1 MGGGRIRRTPAGQGN
16 GNGVAGKR
24 ALLTP
29 AAFSYDPS
37 ELDGQLDLDSGGPDA
52 WREAI
57 LAQVSHHDRRS
68 VTS

>member
-1 MGGGRIRRTPAGQGN
+1 MTTTGQGN
-16 GNGVAGKR
+16 GNGVTGKR

-37 ELDGQLDLDSGGPDA
+37 ELDGQLDLDGGGPDA

-57 LAQVSHHDRRS
+57 LAQVSHHDPS
-68 VTS
+68 SGTS